1 MLYTG
6 KLNFVLLLS
15 HFAVNIGI
23 KNIDR
28 VVPMLFSQRQSN
40 AYEHTLTQHINVETL
55 LSNRY

>member
-6 KLNFVLLLS
+6 KPNFILLLS
-15 HFAVNIGI
+15 HFAVYTSA